1 MAKIGVDRAAPI
13 ADEVP
18 AGVFD
23 GEDQA
28 AIGPDVD
35 PNEFIHVDAQ
45 VEGWTIRSRL
55 SSLLTKI
62 YRKLERGRI
71 SVCWL
76 ESFGMN
82 QGNSGWWKTRSF
94 RTDEDQSMKKTRAER
109 RINMYEIRSHH
120 PSVIKRKWVLKN
132 QPWFFQRLIIHF
144 TDNMI
149 PSEDLYHSLQ
159 FMAIWVKIIGLPFSS
174 LTIAVGRKL
183 LAKLGEIVKIGY
195 FNAGTPEGSYIKGR
209 VRMDLLDSFLGTTP
223 VIGTNGVHFLAYF
236 QYIGVPC
243 ICYLCGFLGH
253 VMTDCDQTDLIFY
266 EHVRSS
272 WICGKADPNEK
283 DSQRPQFQL
292 LPIAQSQNPRGR
304 GGLPPSV
311 AADLS
316 SNLQ

>member
-94 RTDEDQSMKKTRAER
+94 R
-109 RINMYEIRSHH
+109 
-120 PSVIKRKWVLKN
+120 
-132 QPWFFQRLIIHF
+132 
-144 TDNMI
+144 
-149 PSEDLYHSLQ
+149 
-159 FMAIWVKIIGLPFSS
+159 
-174 LTIAVGRKL
+174 KL

-195 FNAGTPEGSYIKGR
+195 FNA
-209 VRMDLLDSFLGTTP
+209 
-223 VIGTNGVHFLAYF
+223 
-236 QYIGVPC
+236 
-243 ICYLCGFLGH
+243 
-253 VMTDCDQTDLIFY
+253 DCDQTDLIFY